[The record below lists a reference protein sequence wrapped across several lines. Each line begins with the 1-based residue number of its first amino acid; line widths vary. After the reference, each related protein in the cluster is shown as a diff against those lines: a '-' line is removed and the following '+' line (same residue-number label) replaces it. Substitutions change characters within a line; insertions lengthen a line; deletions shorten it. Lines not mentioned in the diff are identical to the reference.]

1 MKSHPK
7 RKNLYQ
13 RKIIPAM
20 IAACGLAATLPG
32 PGLAELADL
41 SDVPLANS
49 PSDAVLP
56 NLMYIL
62 DDSGS
67 MMWDYMPDNIFN
79 GPGAGAG
86 NKNNCKTVSNCSAG
100 GCTTNVLATPCTD
113 GNTPSDWG
121 EAPYY
126 SAQFNQ
132 IYYNPDVEY
141 AAGVNSSGVTLG
153 NANPAA
159 AWADAY
165 LNTGTTRNLKTT
177 YPEIYYCTVSSAS
190 AGQLADAAVCR
201 RNGKN
206 NIPASPNNYFL
217 YWKNDVA
224 SGGYPAGSST
234 GNGFR
239 NRAVRNTGNPYYFKI
254 AAHEYCSD
262 ENLINCALANADG
275 TAPTGFTI
283 PAPVRYCSG
292 TANAASTAFHDLA
305 ASVFPQRFYRVKSAA
320 AAAGGPGITTQPVS
334 QTVAAG

>member
-1 MKSHPK
+1 MKPHPK
-7 RKNLYQ
+7 RKHLYQ

-32 PGLAELADL
+32 PGLAELASL

-67 MMWDYMPDNIFN
+67 MMWDYMPDNIYN

-86 NKNNCKTVSNCSAG
+86 NKNNCKTLSNCSAG
-100 GCTTNVLATPCTD
+100 GCTANVLATPCTD

-126 SAQFNQ
+126 SPQFNQ

-141 AAGVNSSGVTLG
+141 AAGVNSTGTTLG
-153 NANPAA
+153 NADPAA

-165 LNTGTTRNLKTT
+165 LDTATTKNLKTT
-177 YPEIYYCTVSSAS
+177 YPEIYYCTVNSPSA
-190 AGQLADAAVCR
+190 AQLTDTAVCR

-206 NIPASPNNYFL
+206 NTLLASPNNYFL
-217 YWKNDVA
+217 YLEKRHRQRRL
-224 SGGYPAGSST
+224 SG
-234 GNGFR
+234 R
-239 NRAVRNTGNPYYFKI
+239 NFNRKR
-254 AAHEYCSD
+254 
-262 ENLINCALANADG
+262 
-275 TAPTGFTI
+275 
-283 PAPVRYCSG
+283 
-292 TANAASTAFHDLA
+292 
-305 ASVFPQRFYRVKSAA
+305 FPQ
-320 AAAGGPGITTQPVS
+320 PGRKEHRQPLLF
-334 QTVAAG
+334 QDRRA